1 MSLDPFDLAAAL
13 IRFDTI
19 NPPGQEADCTNYL
32 ARLLTGA
39 GFHCETVLL
48 AEGRPNL
55 VARIGG
61 NSKKLPIASD
71 GHTRPGPAH
80 MAHQTDE
87 WCECTRIEEAVV
99 IYEQIIAAWCSSL
112 R

>member
-1 MSLDPFDLAAAL
+1 MSLDPVDLAAEL

-19 NPPGQEADCTNYL
+19 NPPGQEAACTDYL

-61 NSKKLPIASD
+61 SSRQAADRLYRS
-71 GHTRPGPAH
+71 HRH
-80 MAHQTDE
+80 
-87 WCECTRIEEAVV
+87 CTAR
-99 IYEQIIAAWCSSL
+99 CSSL
-112 R
+112 ERPAP